1 MGGLGGK
8 VRQPGGL
15 DLEDVDDKLES
26 HEGAG
31 DGSESLGDAGY
42 KLEFLEG
49 TGGVG
54 RAAGPG
60 EGEQPALGYSW
71 S

>member
-31 DGSESLGDAGY
+31 DGSESLGDAGDN
-42 KLEFLEG
+42 LEDLKG
-49 TGGVG
+49 ADG
-54 RAAGPG
+54 AGPG
-60 EGEQPALGYSW
+60 EVEQLALD
-71 S
+71 